1 MAMMLNDA
9 RFIERFGVDYAPNE
23 VIFCEFEPGHEFYFI
38 NSGHVK
44 IVKIINNREKTLDVM
59 GPGDV
64 FGEMAILE
72 EEPRSA
78 SVIATDAVKVLKFH
92 RDNFDAL
99 LAGNPQMA
107 YKLLVVFS
115 KRIYD
120 AKRRLM
126 ILLLEE
132 PQLKVMDVMCM
143 LAEQDPHLDLSGTVS
158 LKVSAQ
164 DVSNWAGLS
173 VDDANKSLT
182 HLANLGKIELFHDR
196 IVVKNIRDFQ
206 RTVNTR
212 RKQMFSK

>member
-1 MAMMLNDA
+1 MAMMLNDP
-9 RFIERFGVDYAPNE
+9 RFIERFGVDYAPGE
-23 VIFCEFEPGHEFYFI
+23 VIFCEFEPGHDFYFI
-38 NSGHVK
+38 NSGKVK

-78 SVIATDAVKVLKFH
+78 SVIATEAVKVLKFH
-92 RDNFDAL
+92 RDNFDTL
-99 LAGNPQMA
+99 LAGNPQLA
-107 YKLLVVFS
+107 YKLLIVFS

-126 ILLLEE
+126 ILLLND
-132 PQLKVMDVMCM
+132 PMLKVMDVMCM
-143 LAEQDPHLDLSGTVS
+143 LAEQDTRLDLSETIH
-158 LKVSAQ
+158 LKSTAQ
-164 DVSNWAGLS
+164 DISNWAGIT

-182 HLANLGKIELFHDR
+182 HLANLGKIELFHDKV
-196 IVVKNIRDFQ
+196 VVKNIRDFQ
-206 RTVNTR
+206 RTVSTR

>member
-1 MAMMLNDA
+1 MAMMLNDP

-23 VIFCEFEPGHEFYFI
+23 VIFCEFEPGHDFYFI
-38 NSGHVK
+38 NSGRVK
-44 IVKIINNREKTLDVM
+44 IVKIINNREKTLDIM

-78 SVIATDAVKVLKFH
+78 SVIAMEAVKVLKFH

-99 LAGNPQMA
+99 LAGNPQLA
-107 YKLLVVFS
+107 YKLLIVFS

-126 ILLLEE
+126 ILLLAD
-132 PQLKVMDVMCM
+132 PSLKVMDVMCM
-143 LAEQDPHLDLSGTVS
+143 LSEQDPHLDMSSPVH
-158 LKVSAQ
+158 LKTNAQ
-164 DVSNWAGLS
+164 EISNWAGINM
-173 VDDANKSLT
+173 DDANKSLT

-196 IVVKNIRDFQ
+196 VVVKNIRDFQ
-206 RTVNTR
+206 RTVSTR